1 MSFHHSLFT
10 IHYTL
15 FTTLHS
21 RIFAAM
27 FDPNYEFTAAQR
39 FMNYVQIDTQSD
51 PQSNSTPST
60 EKQKNLSRLL
70 VEELKQ
76 IGISDAHLDEWGYV
90 YATIPSNTDEPVP
103 VLCFCSHVDT
113 SPDAPGKDV
122 KPIIHKNYQG
132 QDLVLPDDPRQIIS
146 TKDHPYLKQK
156 LGEDLITASGKTLL
170 GADDK
175 AGLAIIMDLANYL
188 SQHPQLKHGVI
199 KILFTP
205 DEEIG
210 RGVNKADL
218 KKLGADFGY
227 TLDGGER
234 GAFTDETFS
243 ADGVT
248 VTFNGI
254 SAHPGY
260 AKNKL
265 VNALKLAGTF
275 LDLLPK
281 DEFSPETTDDREG
294 FVHPVRIEGIAEK
307 VKVEFIIRDFQTARL
322 KMHET
327 RLEQFA
333 KQAVGKYLGSSYEFE
348 VKEQYR
354 NMKEVLDNFPE
365 ITENVKEAMK
375 KAGVK
380 FERHSARGGTDGSRL
395 SFMGLPCPDI
405 FTGEMAFHSKHEWVS
420 IQDMQKSVEVLVHLV
435 STWHEK
441 AGKNLKNA
449 AVKEEK
455 ASYH

>member
-1 MSFHHSLFT
+1 MK
-10 IHYTL
+10 
-15 FTTLHS
+15 
-21 RIFAAM
+21 
-27 FDPNYEFTAAQR
+27 
-39 FMNYVQIDTQSD
+39 YVQIDTQSD
-51 PQSNSTPST
+51 PQSNSIPST
-60 EKQKNLSRLL
+60 EKQKDLSRVL

-76 IGISDAHLDEWGYV
+76 IGIHDAHLDEWGYV
-90 YATIPSNTDEPVP
+90 YATIPATSDKDVP
-103 VLCFCSHVDT
+103 VICFCSHVDT
-113 SPDAPGKDV
+113 SPDASGKDV
-122 KPIIHKNYQG
+122 RPIVHKNYRG
-132 QDLVLPDDPRQIIS
+132 QDIVLPDDPSQVLTTR
-146 TKDHPYLKQK
+146 DHPYLKEK
-156 LGEDLITASGKTLL
+156 IGEDVITASGKTLL

-188 SQHPQLKHGVI
+188 VQHPDVKHGSI

-234 GAFTDETFS
+234 GSYTDETFS

-265 VNALKLAGTF
+265 VNALKVAGTF

-281 DEFSPETTDDREG
+281 DEFAPETTEDRDG

-307 VKVEFIIRDFQTARL
+307 AKVEFIIRDFQTARL
-322 KMHET
+322 KMHEM
-327 RLEQFA
+327 RVEQFA
-333 KQAVGKYLGSSYEFE
+333 KQAVGKYPGSSYEFE

-354 NMKEVLDNFPE
+354 NMKEVLDNYPE

-375 KAGVK
+375 KAGIK

-405 FTGEMAFHSKHEWVS
+405 FTGEMAFHSKHEYVS
-420 IQDMQKSVEVLVHLV
+420 IQDMQKSMEVLVHLV
-435 STWHEK
+435 ETWHDKAEK
-441 AGKNLKNA
+441 NSTNA
-449 AVKEEK
+449 DVKEEK
-455 ASYH
+455 ASYR